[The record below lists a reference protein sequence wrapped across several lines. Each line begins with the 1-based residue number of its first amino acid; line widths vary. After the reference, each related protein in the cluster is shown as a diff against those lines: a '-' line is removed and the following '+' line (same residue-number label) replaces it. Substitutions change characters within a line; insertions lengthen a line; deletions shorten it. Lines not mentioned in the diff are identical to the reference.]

1 MIIKMAL
8 RNIFR
13 QRRRSILTALMMI
26 GGTGLCAV
34 SLGLVGGMYGNIID
48 MFTRTH
54 TGHIQIHKQGYLKR
68 PSLYKTIDHADDLM
82 ARIQSM
88 PHVESMV
95 PRVYSASLAF
105 VGTKTAASILTGVAP
120 YQEAASMSLEKK
132 VEKGEY
138 LSRTAAN
145 EVLLGSGI
153 ADILKVNPG
162 DEIALIG
169 QAADG
174 SIANDLFIVKGILA
188 KGSMLD
194 KMNCYMHIETAQ
206 SFMALGSRI
215 HEIAILLDD
224 QDYSRSTALAI
235 QHELNDSSLDV
246 EPWQVVESQFYKAMQ
261 ADLKGNNITMAVII
275 AIVAIGVLNTV
286 LMSILERTREFG
298 VLRALGTRP
307 KSVFSLILFETGY
320 LALLSITVG
329 IIIGLATNYYLSLH
343 GIKLPE
349 PIEYGGMHWDTMTAR
364 ITAATLWVP
373 AVVTFFSAL
382 LVSVVPAVRAARI
395 TPVKAM
401 SAH

>member
-1 MIIKMAL
+1 MILKMAF

-13 QRRRSILTALMMI
+13 QRRRSVLTGLMMI
-26 GGTGLCAV
+26 GGTALCAI

-54 TGHIQIHKQGYLKR
+54 TGHIQVHKQGYLKR
-68 PSLYKTIDHADDLM
+68 PSFYKTLDHAEGLM
-82 ARIQSM
+82 TRIQSI

-105 VGTKTAASILTGVAP
+105 VGTKTSATLLTGVDP

-132 VEKGEY
+132 VEKGSY

-153 ADILKVNPG
+153 AEILKVNPG
-162 DEIALIG
+162 DEVAMIG

-174 SIANDLFIVKGILA
+174 SIANDLFVVKGILA

-206 SFMALGSRI
+206 TFMELGTRI
-215 HEIAILLDD
+215 HEIAVILDD
-224 QDYSRSTALAI
+224 QAYSRSTAFAI
-235 QHELNDSSLDV
+235 QDALDDSSLDV
-246 EPWQVVESQFYKAMQ
+246 QPWQVVESQFYKAMK

-298 VLRALGTRP
+298 VMRALGTRP
-307 KSVFSLILFETGY
+307 RSVFSLILFETGY
-320 LALLSITVG
+320 LALLSVFVG
-329 IIIGLATNYYLSLH
+329 VIIGLVGNYYLSLH
-343 GIKLPE
+343 GVKLPE
-349 PIEYGGMHWDTMTAR
+349 TIEYGGMHWDTMSAR
-364 ITAATLWVP
+364 ITAASIWLPV
-373 AVVTFFSAL
+373 VVTFFSAL

-401 SAH
+401 STH